1 MAKYLLIPVLILFLV
16 AGCNPIKEPR
26 QKIDGSTFIQ
36 IKMVGGGFY
45 GGINPVTE
53 NIRMIKTTGEILI
66 HTKQLY
72 TGERND
78 TLFTS
83 RDEVEKLARFIR
95 DNGFFNLKNM
105 YECDPSNEECNQRK
119 KKYPRPVPLQV
130 HLTIGDM
137 RKSVTVTVFEKGM
150 IDYPETFEAIVDRIN
165 ELIIRAR
172 EQD

>member
-1 MAKYLLIPVLILFLV
+1 MAKYLPVSILVLFLV
-16 AGCNPIKEPR
+16 VGCNPIKESA

-36 IKMVGGGFY
+36 IRLQGGGFY

-53 NIRMIKTTGEILI
+53 NIRMIKTTGEIFI

-83 RDEVEKLARFIR
+83 RGDVEKLARFIR
-95 DNGFFNLKNM
+95 DNDFFTLKDI
-105 YECDPSNEECNQRK
+105 YDCDPSNDECSERK

-130 HLTIGDM
+130 DVTIGSM

-150 IDYPETFEAIVDRIN
+150 IDYPESLEAIVDRIN
-165 ELIIRAR
+165 ELIALAG

>member
-1 MAKYLLIPVLILFLV
+1 MAKYLPIIIFFLV
-16 AGCNPIKEPR
+16 AGCNPIKEPP
-26 QKIDGSTFIQ
+26 QKVDGSTFIQ
-36 IKMVGGGFY
+36 IRLEGGGFY

-53 NIRMIKTTGEILI
+53 NIRMIRTTGEILI

-78 TLFTS
+78 TLFAS

-95 DNGFFNLKNM
+95 DNGFFNLKDM
-105 YECDPSNEECNQRK
+105 YDCDPSNEECNERK
-119 KKYPRPVPLQV
+119 KKYPPPVPLQV
-130 HLTIGDM
+130 DVTIGNM

-150 IDYPETFEAIVDRIN
+150 IDYPESFEAIVDRIS
-165 ELIIRAR
+165 ELIARAG